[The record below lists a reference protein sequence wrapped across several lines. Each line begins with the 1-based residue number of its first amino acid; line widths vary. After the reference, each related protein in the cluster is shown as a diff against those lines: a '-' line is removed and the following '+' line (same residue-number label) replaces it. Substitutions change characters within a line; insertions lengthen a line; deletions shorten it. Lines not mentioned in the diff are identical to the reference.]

1 MSCWIGSHVRCFE
14 FLGGSPALLVP
25 DILKSGI
32 TTPDLFEPLV
42 NETYREM
49 AEHYS
54 VAIFPARVK
63 RPKDKASGEQAVQ
76 RVTRWILARLRSRIL
91 FDLVSLNQAI
101 RLLLDDINRRP
112 FKGSQSGS
120 GQVLFLA
127 KEKAALSPL
136 PSTRYEVARWKKA
149 KAPIDYHVEIDSHL

>member
-14 FLGGSPALLVP
+14 FLGGSPVLLVP

-54 VAIFPARVK
+54 VAILPAHVK
-63 RPKDKASGEQAVQ
+63 RPKDKWFFRESHGAKKMPNGLTRSQA
-76 RVTRWILARLRSRIL
+76 
-91 FDLVSLNQAI
+91 
-101 RLLLDDINRRP
+101 
-112 FKGSQSGS
+112 G
-120 GQVLFLA
+120 
-127 KEKAALSPL
+127 
-136 PSTRYEVARWKKA
+136 
-149 KAPIDYHVEIDSHL
+149 